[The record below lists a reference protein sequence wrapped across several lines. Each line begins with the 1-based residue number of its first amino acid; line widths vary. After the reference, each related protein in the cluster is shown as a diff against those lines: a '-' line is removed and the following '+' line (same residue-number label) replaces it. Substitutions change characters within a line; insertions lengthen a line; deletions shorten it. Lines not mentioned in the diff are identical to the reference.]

1 MFNIKTAWAHL
12 PNAAHIDNI
21 FEDVA
26 LRPEVWRAAEGA
38 AWMAARGEAWE
49 AARRAAIN
57 EVWKAARDARWSTA
71 GAAAVGA
78 VLALVAWD
86 DAALMLGYHELELR
100 ALADSGNHAAVLM
113 LPAVIAYATATQPE
127 LKASDIA
134 MPSLDGSALPSLD
147 EIDLFDTLSF
157 GRGVPMD
164 KELLEMVLT
173 TPLMTWNHRV
183 VDMSHTNGG
192 DPWFEVR
199 EVSYNRQGEATGH
212 ASVCLGTEDP
222 ASIIALLQRMIDDIR
237 LSPTPIKFDNQETS
251 ND

>member
-1 MFNIKTAWAHL
+1 
-12 PNAAHIDNI
+12 
-21 FEDVA
+21 
-26 LRPEVWRAAEGA
+26 
-38 AWMAARGEAWE
+38 
-49 AARRAAIN
+49 
-57 EVWKAARDARWSTA
+57 
-71 GAAAVGA
+71 
-78 VLALVAWD
+78 
-86 DAALMLGYHELELR
+86 MLGYHELELR

-147 EIDLFDTLSF
+147 EVNLFDTLSF
-157 GRGVPMD
+157 GQGVPMD

-173 TPLMTWNHRV
+173 TPRKSSFVPESSIVFAAANLDMTWNHRV

-199 EVSYNRQGEATGH
+199 EVCYDAQGKPGGFVEA
-212 ASVCLGTEDP
+212 CLGTEDP
-222 ASIIALLQRMIDDIR
+222 ANIIALLQRMIDDIR